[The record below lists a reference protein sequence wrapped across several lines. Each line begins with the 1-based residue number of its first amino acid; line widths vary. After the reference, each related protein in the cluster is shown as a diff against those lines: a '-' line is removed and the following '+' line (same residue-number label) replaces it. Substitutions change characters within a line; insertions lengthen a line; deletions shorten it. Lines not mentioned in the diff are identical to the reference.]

1 MKVLS
6 TEGLTKLIDLIKS
19 SFISN
24 EDTEQTT
31 EIDTEQ
37 TTEIDTVE
45 TTVVDAV
52 ETSEVTLATVATTG
66 AYSDLSGTPTVD
78 QTYDGTSA
86 NAQSGVAVASA
97 ISGKADDNAVVHLA
111 GNETITGEKTTTA
124 KIEMR
129 SSDGST
135 SPVILFHIP
144 NVRYSRLIETS
155 DGLTVQ
161 EGGGSSLDRLYAGA
175 SDANNTVITT
185 VNKSKS
191 SNGYLQLGNG
201 IIIQWGF
208 YENTGSQANKTLN
221 LNKAFSNT
229 NYKISLTQNY
239 NSSSTYEANAYIR
252 AKTMT
257 SVDFRCPSGGVEWIA
272 IGY

>member
-1 MKVLS
+1 MKVVS
-6 TEGLTKLIDLIKS
+6 TDGLTKLIQLIKS

-24 EDTEQTT
+24 TETEQTM
-31 EIDTEQ
+31 EIDTA
-37 TTEIDTVE
+37 
-45 TTVVDAV
+45 VV
-52 ETSEVTLATVATTG
+52 SEVTLATVATTG
-66 AYSDLSGTPTVD
+66 DYDDLTNKPDLTAYALD
-78 QTYDGTSA
+78 A
-86 NAQSGVAVASA
+86 N
-97 ISGKADDNAVVHLA
+97 VVHKA
-111 GNETITGEKTTTA
+111 GDETITGKKTHNA
-124 KIEMR
+124 EIEMQ
-129 SSDGST
+129 STDGT
-135 SPVILFHIP
+135 QSPVLKFHIP
-144 NVRYSRLIETS
+144 NVRYTRLIETS
-155 DGLTVQ
+155 NGLEVQ

-229 NYKISLTQNY
+229 NYKITMTQKY
-239 NSSSTYEANAYIR
+239 DSSSTYDANAYIK
-252 AKTMT
+252 AKTT
-257 SVDFRCPSGGVEWIA
+257 TTVTFRCPSGGVEWIA